1 MDKHRRTLFNASTL
15 QDLLL
20 PMVTIT
26 FGLQMFRILFPSLVW
41 YLKDTVGVGSAI
53 LGIYAFATILV
64 GFLAAALWR
73 LAGPRLALWVTAGG
87 LALVRLVEQFV
98 TQPGVDLW
106 LGMAGSALFVL
117 FLPTWVGH
125 LRARTEAHPGPRLA
139 FGILLGLALDSAI
152 KGGAGTLDLSW
163 IPGSIPVLVVLVMV
177 GLEVWLLVREPAPG
191 PEAFTDGGWADAL
204 PLLALGPYLM
214 IQAIIFQNQGWVAE
228 VVGVDVPVA
237 FLLVMLGN
245 LLAVV
250 GATWGFARPQPY
262 RIWLA
267 LGAAVYLFLVV
278 LGADRRGTAFAY
290 ALGLTQLMLGW
301 GWAVLASATVPAS
314 RRGLARTTVILGL
327 GMVLFLLLAFLYY
340 VSMDLPIPIPRSAYL
355 PTAAVLVG
363 LGILFAALRTRKAAA
378 PISADKAPLF
388 GAIALALVPLVYW
401 AVLGPP
407 PVAESPAG
415 LPVRVM
421 TYNLHSAYNS
431 QGRQDLEA
439 IARVIEESGADVVA
453 LQEVSR
459 GWLIDGST
467 DMAGWLSRRLGM
479 PILFRGTTDP
489 VWGNALLSRYPVVNH
504 GWGPLPLAGTL
515 LARGYLWAQ
524 FEVGMDGPFLVIA
537 THLHHIEAEH
547 EPRLAQVPVLLDFW
561 NGSPLSLILGDMNSL
576 PGFPEMDLIAQAGFI
591 DSWAEA
597 GLGEGLSWPAADP
610 FERIDWIWH
619 TPDLAA
625 LEAETIDSTAS
636 DHRPV
641 VVTLDVG
648 S

>member
-1 MDKHRRTLFNASTL
+1 MEKPRRILFSASTF

-20 PMVTIT
+20 PALTIT

-41 YLKDTVGVGSAI
+41 YLKDTVGVASAM
-53 LGIYAFATILV
+53 LGVYAFATILV
-64 GFLAAALWR
+64 GFLAGGLR
-73 LAGPRLALWVTAGG
+73 KLAGPRLALWLTAGG
-87 LALVRLVEQFV
+87 LALVRLIEQIV
-98 TQPGVDLW
+98 TQPAIDLW

-125 LRARTEAHPGPRLA
+125 LRARADGQSGPRLA
-139 FGILLGLALDSAI
+139 FGILLGLALDTAI
-152 KGGAGTLDLSW
+152 KGVAGTLDLSW
-163 IPGSIPVLVVLVMV
+163 IPGSIPVLVILVMA
-177 GLEVWLLVREPAPG
+177 GLEVWLLARESAPA
-191 PEAFTDGGWADAL
+191 PEAFADGGWGDAL
-204 PLLALGPYLM
+204 PLLAIGPFLM
-214 IQAIIFQNQGWVAE
+214 VQAIIFQNQGWVAE
-228 VVGVDVPVA
+228 VAGVDVPVA

-250 GATWGFARPQPY
+250 GAIWGFARPQPY
-262 RIWLA
+262 RVWLA
-267 LGAAVYLFLVV
+267 VGTAVYLFLVV
-278 LGADRRGTAFAY
+278 LGADRRGMAFAY
-290 ALGLTQLMLGW
+290 ALGITQLLLGW
-301 GWAVLASATVPAS
+301 GWSLLALATVPAS
-314 RRGLARTTVILGL
+314 RRGLARTTVVHGL

-363 LGILFAALRTRKAAA
+363 LGIVYAAVRTRKTG
-378 PISADKAPLF
+378 PPVSADKTPLF
-388 GAIALALVPLVYW
+388 GAIVLALVPLIYW

-407 PVAESPAG
+407 PSATLPGG

-421 TYNLHSAYNS
+421 TYNLHSAYSS

-439 IARVIEESGADVVA
+439 IARVIEESGADIVA

-467 DMAGWLSRRLGM
+467 DMPGWLSRRLGM

-489 VWGNALLSRYPVVNH
+489 VWGNAILSRYPVINH

-524 FEVGMDGPFLVIA
+524 LEVGMDEPLLVVA

-547 EPRLAQVPVLLDFW
+547 APRLAQVPVLLGFW
-561 NGSPLSLILGDMNSL
+561 NGAPFSLILGDMNSL
-576 PGFPEMDLIAQAGFI
+576 PGFPEMDLFAQAGFV
-591 DSWAEA
+591 DSWAQA
-597 GLGEGLSWPAADP
+597 GSGEGLSWPAVDP
-610 FERIDWIWH
+610 YERIDWVWH
-619 TPDLAA
+619 TPDLVA
-625 LEAETIDSTAS
+625 LEAETIDSAAS